1 MDQTILLLI
10 IGGASGIGGLLI
22 GRFAFAK
29 NTKKQVEDAENQA
42 ASILKEAES
51 RGENIKKEKQ
61 LEAKERFV
69 QLKADHDRDLLE
81 KNKKIGEAENRIKQN
96 ELSINQKAVVLDKQI
111 NDNEAIKEKLNR
123 CLLYTSDAA
132 DE

>member
-51 RGENIKKEKQ
+51 RAENIKKEKQ
-61 LEAKERFV
+61 LE
-69 QLKADHDRDLLE
+69 LRDAQGLISVFNGYL
-81 KNKKIGEAENRIKQN
+81 RIKPQP
-96 ELSINQKAVVLDKQI
+96 K
-111 NDNEAIKEKLNR
+111 NR
-123 CLLYTSDAA
+123 LGKYKVFSKGSN
-132 DE
+132 